1 MNVYKFINSK
11 DIREY
16 LKKINYEFTPVE
28 MAWLIWQCEDATL
41 EEKHKAWQKIIDTI
55 PDTPFETR
63 KKSYDSLHKFLNEYM
78 ELENKCIDEIVNA
91 KDDNLFYKCSIQS
104 KSDLICKLYFNYE
117 SCLHAIETELFNQ
130 NIEIEDNICI
140 SMWHENE
147 SYAHTCI
154 ELNTKG
160 EIMNIYAD
168 TLDKINRITFYDV
181 CLTFP
186 IPFVKGDILWNPNSL
201 DKNPFV
207 LKETHSDM
215 LVWGYFTGEN
225 GQLFEDCTA
234 SYMNIEYYNGELK
247 SKNRILEVLN
257 NYLKGEIDI
266 DRFANMYHQIVL
278 KNCARAFEMMLRY
291 DDDFEMLEYDDE
303 NLPF

>member
-28 MAWLIWQCEDATL
+28 TAWLIWQCENATL
-41 EEKHKAWQKIIDTI
+41 EEKHKAWQKIIDTM
-55 PDTPFETR
+55 PDMPFKTNE
-63 KKSYDSLHKFLNEYM
+63 KSYDSLHEFLKDYI

-130 NIEIEDNICI
+130 NIEIEDNIRI

-147 SYAHTCI
+147 SYAHTYI

-160 EIMNIYAD
+160 EIMNIYSD
-168 TLDKINRITFYDV
+168 TLDKINCITFYDV
-181 CLTFP
+181 CLMFP

-215 LVWGYFTGEN
+215 SVWGYFTGEN

-234 SYMNIEYYNGELK
+234 YMNIEYYNGELK
-247 SKNRILEVLN
+247 SENRILEVLN
-257 NYLKGEIDI
+257 NYIKGEIDI
-266 DRFANMYHQIVL
+266 VRFANMYHQIVL
-278 KNCARAFEMMLRY
+278 KNCAKAFEIR
-291 DDDFEMLEYDDE
+291 EYDDE

>member
-1 MNVYKFINSK
+1 MDVYKFINSK

-16 LKKINYEFTPVE
+16 LKKNNYEFTPVE
-28 MAWLIWQCEDATL
+28 TAWLIWQCENATL
-41 EEKHKAWQKIIDTI
+41 EEKHKAWQEIIDTM
-55 PDTPFETR
+55 PDMPFKTNE
-63 KKSYDSLHKFLNEYM
+63 KSYDSLHKFLNEYM

-91 KDDNLFYKCSIQS
+91 KDDNFLYRYSTRS
-104 KSDLICKLYFNYE
+104 KPYIKSKLYFSYE
-117 SCLHAIETELFNQ
+117 SCLHTVVTELIDRDN
-130 NIEIEDNICI
+130 EIENNIFI
-140 SMWHENE
+140 SKRRKNE
-147 SYAHTCI
+147 EHVNIYI

-160 EIMNIYAD
+160 EIMNIYSD
-168 TLDKINRITFYDV
+168 TLDKINCITFYDV

-201 DKNPFV
+201 DKNLFV

-215 LVWGYFTGEN
+215 LVWGYFTGKN

-247 SKNRILEVLN
+247 SENRILKVLN

-266 DRFANMYHQIVL
+266 VRFANMYHQIVL
-278 KNCARAFEMMLRY
+278 ENYAKAFEMR
-291 DDDFEMLEYDDE
+291 EYDDE
-303 NLPF
+303 SLPF